1 MLFIGIAIPIIGF
14 SQETTTSKDSISKSQ
29 FETVF
34 EKSKGTKTA
43 TYEQT
48 ILYYQN
54 LAKVFPEIKVEK
66 MGTTDSG
73 HPLHLVI
80 FDAKKIFIL
89 KDTSRSKLL
98 INNGIHPG
106 ESDGIDASM
115 QLLRDIAFDKNL
127 KEKYKNIL
135 ICIIPIYNVGGSLNR
150 NSNSRVN
157 QNGPISYGFR
167 GNSLNYDLN
176 RDFIKND
183 SQNAKSFAKIFHEV
197 NPIVFVD
204 THVSNG
210 ADYQYTVTQLF
221 TQHNKLNGKISDYLY
236 YKMIPELEEKL
247 TKKGIINAPYVN
259 VFNKDPKNG
268 FTQFFDSPRYS
279 TGYTSL
285 FNTLGLTLETHMLK
299 PYKERVKA
307 TYAILEEVIDFTS
320 TYGRSLNNIRKG
332 SADETL
338 SKKTYPIH
346 WKIDSTRIKTIDF
359 KGFEREI
366 ITSKVTGQQRVKYN
380 REKPYTQEVD
390 FYDHY
395 KPTKEIVIPNF
406 YIVPKHLTNVIELL
420 KLNTIKMHPLKKDIS
435 ILVESYE
442 IKKYETVKMPYEG
455 HYLHMNT
462 EVIATHRQQKF
473 EAGDFLISTQ
483 QPGIKYIIETLEPEA
498 KDSFFN
504 WNFFDIILQQKEHF
518 SPYIFEDLAKTILDD
533 NKDLRSKFE
542 QKKAQDSLFSKNSYE
557 QLNFIYMNSKYAEK
571 EFLQYPIYRILK

>member
-14 SQETTTSKDSISKSQ
+14 SQETTTNTDSISKSQ

-89 KDTSRSKLL
+89 KDTIRSKLL

-197 NPIVFVD
+197 NPIIFVD

-221 TQHNKLNGKISDYLY
+221 TQHNKLSGKISDYLY

-247 TKKGIINAPYVN
+247 TEKGIINGPYVN

-380 REKPYTQEVD
+380 REKSYTQEVD

-406 YIVPKHLTNVIELL
+406 YIIPKHLTNVIELL

>member
-14 SQETTTSKDSISKSQ
+14 SQETTTNTDSISKSQ

-89 KDTSRSKLL
+89 KDTIRSKLL

-127 KEKYKNIL
+127 KEKYQNIL

-197 NPIVFVD
+197 NPIIFVD

-221 TQHNKLNGKISDYLY
+221 TQHNKLSGKISDYLY

-247 TKKGIINAPYVN
+247 TEKGIINGPYVN

-380 REKPYTQEVD
+380 REKSYTQEVD

-406 YIVPKHLTNVIELL
+406 YIIPKHLTNVIELL

>member
-14 SQETTTSKDSISKSQ
+14 SQENTTNTDSISKSQ

-89 KDTSRSKLL
+89 KDTIRSKLL

-135 ICIIPIYNVGGSLNR
+135 ICIIPIYNIGGSLNR

-221 TQHNKLNGKISDYLY
+221 TQHNKLSGKISDYLY

-247 TKKGIINAPYVN
+247 TEKGIINAPYVN

-285 FNTLGLTLETHMLK
+285 FNTLGLTVETHMLK